1 MSHTKKNDEG
11 PSTAGCEAEQGLA
24 KIRGYPMT
32 SKKAVIQLLLLCGA
46 MGLSSCAGKP
56 PAATVSQV
64 SQADLAV
71 QQASKSKAPEY
82 ASLELYTAREQLAGA
97 QEAMRRKDYTQA
109 RRWAERALVNAQL
122 AETKAEAE
130 QTRRAAAELRHS
142 IEALRLEAEQPT
154 SPRR

>member
-1 MSHTKKNDEG
+1 
-11 PSTAGCEAEQGLA
+11 
-24 KIRGYPMT
+24 MT

-64 SQADLAV
+64 SQAELAV

-97 QEAMRRKDYTQA
+97 QEALHKKEYTQA

-130 QTRRAAAELRHS
+130 QTRRAAAELRQS
-142 IEALRLEAEQPT
+142 IEALRREAE
-154 SPRR
+154 SPALQSR

>member
-1 MSHTKKNDEG
+1 
-11 PSTAGCEAEQGLA
+11 
-24 KIRGYPMT
+24 MT
-32 SKKAVIQLLLLCGA
+32 GRKAAVLLLLLCGA

-64 SQADLAV
+64 SQAELAV

-97 QEAMRRKDYTQA
+97 QEALHKKEYTQA

-122 AETKAEAE
+122 AETKAQSE
-130 QTRRAAAELRHS
+130 QTRRTAAELQQS
-142 IEALRLEAEQPT
+142 IEALRREAEQRA
-154 SPRR
+154 SSSQ

>member
-1 MSHTKKNDEG
+1 
-11 PSTAGCEAEQGLA
+11 
-24 KIRGYPMT
+24 MT
-32 SKKAVIQLLLLCGA
+32 SKKVLVHVLLLCGA

-82 ASLELYTAREQLAGA
+82 ASLELYTAREQLASA
-97 QEAMRRKDYTQA
+97 QDALHRKEYTEA

-122 AETKAEAE
+122 AETKAAAE
-130 QTRRAAAELRHS
+130 QERRTAAELRQS
-142 IEALRLEAEQPT
+142 IEALRREAAQSA
-154 SPRR
+154 SPRQ

>member
-1 MSHTKKNDEG
+1 
-11 PSTAGCEAEQGLA
+11 
-24 KIRGYPMT
+24 MT
-32 SKKAVIQLLLLCGA
+32 GKKAAIQLLLLCGV

-64 SQADLAV
+64 SQAELAV

-97 QEAMRRKDYTQA
+97 QEALHKKEYTQA

-122 AETKAEAE
+122 AETKAQSE
-130 QTRRAAAELRHS
+130 QTRRTAAELQQS
-142 IEALRLEAEQPT
+142 IEALRREAEQRA
-154 SPRR
+154 SSSQ

>member
-1 MSHTKKNDEG
+1 
-11 PSTAGCEAEQGLA
+11 
-24 KIRGYPMT
+24 MT
-32 SKKAVIQLLLLCGA
+32 SKKAVIPLLLLCGV

-64 SQADLAV
+64 SQAELAV

-82 ASLELYTAREQLAGA
+82 ASVELYTAREQLAGA
-97 QEAMRRKDYTQA
+97 QEALQKKEYTQA

-130 QTRRAAAELRHS
+130 QTRRAAAELRQS
-142 IEALRLEAEQPT
+142 IEALRHEAEKPASSSQ
-154 SPRR
+154 